1 MIPLKEEPTVNAA
14 LCFSDDDAETLA
26 SCQSHIALA
35 GNVIVASARH
45 ENLLAHYTRTL
56 LAGLNEFAERSV
68 AIRRMPKSSDGLLER
83 PGCCRCH
90 CNCNWNSYLHLHVS
104 KK

>member
-1 MIPLKEEPTVNAA
+1 MTMP
-14 LCFSDDDAETLA
+14 ETLA

-35 GNVIVASARH
+35 GNVILASARH

-83 PGCCRCH
+83 FKRTLGQPR
-90 CNCNWNSYLHLHVS
+90 HLS
-104 KK
+104 PAN

>member
-35 GNVIVASARH
+35 GNVILASARH

-56 LAGLNEFAERSV
+56 LAGPQRVCGKVRRHSADAE
-68 AIRRMPKSSDGLLER
+68 K
-83 PGCCRCH
+83 
-90 CNCNWNSYLHLHVS
+90 
-104 KK
+104 